1 MVGIGVLIGDY
12 NGNIFGALGQKIAL
26 PQSIEHV
33 EAHVASRAMVF
44 ARELSLFKL
53 IFEGDCLRV
62 IKAINT
68 KEPCKSLFGHII
80 EEIWSFSSALM
91 LCCTDTDMRIWQ
103 FLKNK
108 DTTRQ
113 GHEIGRAHV

>member
-1 MVGIGVLIGDY
+1 MQLFENSNMVGIGVVIGDY

-53 IFEGDCLRV
+53 ASVWIARLRFQQLRFGFFFFFFFHAFWQNAV
-62 IKAINT
+62 T
-68 KEPCKSLFGHII
+68 VHVLF
-80 EEIWSFSSALM
+80 
-91 LCCTDTDMRIWQ
+91 
-103 FLKNK
+103 NK
-108 DTTRQ
+108 Q
-113 GHEIGRAHV
+113 